1 MLTTEVVQ
9 RKAGTGSGVS
19 AILPLFS
26 PVLLASSSL
35 ERLVHREAWL
45 VPPEAVA
52 ECALALVSAR
62 LELVGEPPGLV
73 EGAVCGEA
81 LHGVLE
87 LLNAVPRARMFA
99 ALGDIWRPS
108 ASRRNT
114 GTVTTLAVPGLV
126 LG

>member
-1 MLTTEVVQ
+1 M
-9 RKAGTGSGVS
+9 
-19 AILPLFS
+19 
-26 PVLLASSSL
+26 
-35 ERLVHREAWL
+35 ERLIDWEA
-45 VPPEAVA
+45 P
-52 ECALALVSAR
+52 CALALVSAR

-73 EGAVCGEA
+73 EGAVGGEA

-87 LLNAVPRARMFA
+87 LLNTVPRARMFA

>member
-1 MLTTEVVQ
+1 MNLYNYTQTKHVLVLAQ
-9 RKAGTGSGVS
+9 SFLLS
-19 AILPLFS
+19 LFPLP
-26 PVLLASSSL
+26 SSSV
-35 ERLVHREAWL
+35 ERLVDWEAWL
-45 VPPEAVA
+45 VPSETEA
-52 ECALALVSAR
+52 CPR

-81 LHGVLE
+81 LHGILE

-114 GTVTTLAVPGLV
+114 GTVTTLALAVPGLV